1 MPSRPSFTSRSMTNS
16 PEETPV
22 GNPIKASGLRSH
34 QAQTCAAAAGTE
46 AAAMAAQAPLVPEP
60 AVTLPDQTEGEAV
73 VEDYLATG
81 LTLRRH
87 PLALLRLA
95 LEALGCGD
103 TRQLNALCAGTKIR
117 LPGLVLIRQRPG
129 SAKGVVFLTVEDEH
143 GVANLV
149 VFERIAAR
157 DRAALVAGRL
167 LIAEGRVERE
177 VAQAEVPITHLIVER
192 LVDRSDL
199 LSRLVEIDS
208 STTPDRDWT
217 EKALGRADEVRRPE
231 PGSQRPKL
239 PGSRDFR

>member
-1 MPSRPSFTSRSMTNS
+1 M
-16 PEETPV
+16 
-22 GNPIKASGLRSH
+22 
-34 QAQTCAAAAGTE
+34 
-46 AAAMAAQAPLVPEP
+46 
-60 AVTLPDQTEGEAV
+60 
-73 VEDYLATG
+73 
-81 LTLRRH
+81 TLRRH
-87 PLALLRLA
+87 PLALLRPQ

-103 TRQLNALCAGTKIR
+103 TRQLNALRAGTKLR

-149 VFERIAAR
+149 VFEQIAAR
-157 DRAALVAGRL
+157 DRAALVSGRL

-177 VAQAEVPITHLIVER
+177 FEQAEVPITHLIVER
-192 LVDRSDL
+192 LIDRSDL

-208 STTPDRDWT
+208 NATSDHDWT